1 MSEQLQLNS
10 GIPILLNINKIPPKR
25 EVLFYS
31 FVLLV
36 VSATSSK
43 YIAGKE

>member
-1 MSEQLQLNS
+1 MLEQPRLNS
-10 GIPILLNINKIPPKR
+10 NIPILLNINKIPPKR
-25 EVLFYS
+25 EVFFYS

-36 VSATSSK
+36 VLATYSK

>member
-1 MSEQLQLNS
+1 MLEQLRLNS
-10 GIPILLNINKIPPKR
+10 DIPILLNINKIPPKR
-25 EVLFYS
+25 EVFFYS

-36 VSATSSK
+36 VSATFSK

>member
-1 MSEQLQLNS
+1 MLEQLRLNS
-10 GIPILLNINKIPPKR
+10 SIPILLNINKIPPKR
-25 EVLFYS
+25 EVFFYS

-36 VSATSSK
+36 VLAISSK

>member
-1 MSEQLQLNS
+1 MLEQLQLNS
-10 GIPILLNINKIPPKR
+10 SIPILLNINKIPPIR
-25 EVLFYS
+25 EVFFYS

-36 VSATSSK
+36 VSVTSSK